1 MTLRLS
7 IVNTIE
13 HRQKESTGTGGGL
26 SRGRMVLKKL
36 VAL

>member
-7 IVNTIE
+7 ILNAIE
-13 HRQKESTGTGGGL
+13 HRQKESEGTGGGL
-26 SRGRMVLKKL
+26 SRGRMILKQL